1 MRLLTPFDHAML
13 RMESPRTPM
22 HIGALAI
29 FRLPD
34 DAPPDF
40 VRQIYTAFSALAF
53 LPFPYD
59 SKLADLP
66 LADAAYWKKTEPDP
80 TYHVRLDALPS
91 PGGEAELGAL
101 VERLHSRPLDL
112 TRPLWEAHI
121 IEGLENNRF
130 AFYFKAHHCATD
142 GIAAVQTIKSWLS
155 TDPDASQPTGGK
167 VDESGD
173 LSLLDKLTIL
183 PRRVTKGAL
192 ATVEV
197 LPKLVG
203 MAVGPDSFVR
213 TAVRTPSSVFNQ
225 KLGPHRRVAV
235 ERMALSDLKQV
246 ADCTGTKVNDVVLA
260 VVGGAVRRYLQELE
274 ALPDSSLTASVP
286 MGLTREE
293 ETLNAA
299 TGFVTPLGTELD
311 DPLERLQMVAAHTRR
326 GKHDID
332 GLSRGAQDYFA
343 LIGLTP
349 LMLAQNA
356 GLATKLPLL
365 FNFTVSNVVLG
376 REKRYLLGAEL
387 EYVVPISFLVDG
399 YGLNVTLI
407 GYGDSVT
414 LGFVGDRDALPHLQR
429 LADYTRAALA
439 ELAVLAAEAAEAAD
453 TAEAVASADE

>member
-1 MRLLTPFDHAML
+1 
-13 RMESPRTPM
+13 M

-29 FRLPD
+29 FAMPD

-59 SKLADLP
+59 SVLADLP
-66 LADAAYWKKTEPDP
+66 LADAAYWKKTKPDP
-80 TYHVRLDALPS
+80 TYHVRMDALPS

-142 GIAAVQTIKSWLS
+142 GVAAVQTIKSWLS
-155 TDPDASQPTGGK
+155 TDPNSALPSGGN
-167 VDESGD
+167 VDTSED

-183 PRRVTKGAL
+183 PRRVAKGAL
-192 ATVEV
+192 ATAEV
-197 LPKLVG
+197 IPKLLG
-203 MAVGPDSFVR
+203 MTLGSDSFVR
-213 TAVRTPSSVFNQ
+213 TAVSTPSSVFNQ
-225 KLGPHRRVAV
+225 KLGSHRRVAV
-235 ERMALSDLKQV
+235 EQMALATLKEV
-246 ADCTGTKVNDVVLA
+246 ADGADAKVNDVVLA
-260 VVGGAVRRYLQELE
+260 VIGGAVRRYLTELD

-299 TGFVTPLGTELD
+299 TGFVTPLGTEID
-311 DPLERLQMVAAHTRR
+311 DPLERLRMIAAHTRR

-332 GLSRGAQDYFA
+332 GLSREAQDYFA
-343 LIGLTP
+343 LMGLTP

-376 REKRYLLGAEL
+376 KEKRYLLGAEL
-387 EYVVPISFLVDG
+387 QYIVPISFLVDG

-414 LGFVGDRDALPHLQR
+414 LGFVGCRDNLPHLQR
-429 LADYTRAALA
+429 LADYTRASLA
-439 ELAVLAAEAAEAAD
+439 ELREAALEAAELRRVAAEAAELS
-453 TAEAVASADE
+453 AEPDSADDDTTK

>member
-13 RMESPRTPM
+13 RMESARTPM

-40 VRQIYTAFSALAF
+40 VRQLYNAFSALAF

-59 SKLADLP
+59 SVLAALP
-66 LADAAYWKKTEPDP
+66 VADAAYWKKTEPDP

-91 PGGEAELGAL
+91 PGGEADLGAL

-112 TRPLWEAHI
+112 TRPLWEAHL

-142 GIAAVQTIKSWLS
+142 GIAAVQTIQSWLS
-155 TDPDASQPTGGK
+155 TDPGGALPSGGK

-173 LSLLDKLTIL
+173 LSLLQKLTIL
-183 PRRVTKGAL
+183 PRRIVEGTL
-192 ATVEV
+192 ATAGM
-197 LPKLVG
+197 LPNLAR
-203 MAVGPDSFVR
+203 MALGPDSFVR

-225 KLGPHRRVAV
+225 RLGPHRRVAV
-235 ERMALSDLKQV
+235 ERMSLATLKEV
-246 ADCTGTKVNDVVLA
+246 AGRTDTKVNDVVLA
-260 VVGGAVRRYLQELE
+260 VVGGAVHRYLLELD
-274 ALPDSSLTASVP
+274 ALPRTSLTASVP
-286 MGLTREE
+286 MALSRTED
-293 ETLNAA
+293 TLNAA

-311 DPLERLQMVAAHTRR
+311 DPLARLQLVAAHTRR

-343 LIGLTP
+343 LLGLTP
-349 LMLAQNA
+349 LLLAQNA
-356 GLATKLPLL
+356 RLATRLPLL

-376 REKRYLLGAEL
+376 KEKRYLMGAEL
-387 EYVVPISFLVDG
+387 EYIVPISFLVDG
-399 YGLNVTLI
+399 YGLNVTVI

-414 LGFVGDRDALPHLQR
+414 LGFVGDRDSLPHLQR

-439 ELAVLAAEAAEAAD
+439 DLVEAAG
-453 TAEAVASADE
+453 SAGQ

>member
-1 MRLLTPFDHAML
+1 
-13 RMESPRTPM
+13 M

-29 FRLPD
+29 FRMPD

-40 VRQIYTAFSALAF
+40 VRQLFNAFSALAF

-59 SKLADLP
+59 SVLADLP
-66 LADAAYWKKTEPDP
+66 IADAAYWKKTKPDP

-101 VERLHSRPLDL
+101 VERLHSQPLDL
-112 TRPLWEAHI
+112 TRPLWEAHL

-155 TDPDASQPTGGK
+155 TSPDAGLPSGGK
-167 VDESGD
+167 VDETGD
-173 LSLLDKLTIL
+173 LSLFDKLTIL
-183 PRRVTKGAL
+183 PRRITEGTL
-192 ATVEV
+192 ATVEM
-197 LPKLVG
+197 LPKLLG
-203 MAVGPDSFVR
+203 MVIGSDSFVR

-235 ERMALSDLKQV
+235 ERMPLAELKEIADL
-246 ADCTGTKVNDVVLA
+246 TGTKVNDVVLA
-260 VVGGAVRRYLQELE
+260 VVGGAVRRYLQEMD

-286 MGLTREE
+286 MGLSREE

-311 DPLERLQMVAAHTRR
+311 DPLERLRVVAAHTRR

-343 LIGLTP
+343 LMGLTP

-356 GLATKLPLL
+356 GLATKLPLI

-387 EYVVPISFLVDG
+387 EYIVPISFLVDG
-399 YGLNVTLI
+399 YALNVTLI

-414 LGFVGDRDALPHLQR
+414 LGFVGDRESLPHLQR
-429 LADYTRAALA
+429 LADYTRASLA
-439 ELAVLAAEAAEAAD
+439 ELAELAENA
-453 TAEAVASADE
+453 AVAGELEEADASAGE